1 MQEIFENV
9 SDNTKEIA
17 DMAWRLAM
25 SQRNPIEAAD
35 FLNNVTNYYDKIL
48 TEEEVNFLRFYF
60 NMKMELMKE

>member
-9 SDNTKEIA
+9 SERTKEIA
-17 DMAWRLAM
+17 EIAWRLAV
-25 SQRNPIEAAD
+25 SQSNPIDAAN
-35 FLNNVTNYYDKIL
+35 FLNDVTNYYDKIL

>member
-9 SDNTKEIA
+9 SERTKEIA
-17 DMAWRLAM
+17 EIAWRLAA
-25 SQRNPIEAAD
+25 SQSNPIDAAN
-35 FLNNVTNYYDKIL
+35 FLNDVTNYYDKIL

>member
-9 SDNTKEIA
+9 GDKTKEIA
-17 DMAWRLAM
+17 EISWRLAM
-25 SQRNPIEAAD
+25 SQNNPIEAAE
-35 FLNNVTNYYDKIL
+35 FLNNITNYYDKIL